1 MYRVGITTNKRNKN
15 QWGILRDR
23 LLRLNTPQQ
32 QSTTVTNA
40 FVFTWPYA
48 FAQVDTSSFLIKLD
62 VQLFFFHSLYFRDC
76 SVSFLMADGLFFS
89 FQVCDAI
96 TIRFIF
102 KGNLTGSA
110 RFLNIQLFRAVVAF
124 NEEK

>member
-1 MYRVGITTNKRNKN
+1 
-15 QWGILRDR
+15 
-23 LLRLNTPQQ
+23 
-32 QSTTVTNA
+32 
-40 FVFTWPYA
+40 
-48 FAQVDTSSFLIKLD
+48 
-62 VQLFFFHSLYFRDC
+62 
-76 SVSFLMADGLFFS
+76 MADGLFFS